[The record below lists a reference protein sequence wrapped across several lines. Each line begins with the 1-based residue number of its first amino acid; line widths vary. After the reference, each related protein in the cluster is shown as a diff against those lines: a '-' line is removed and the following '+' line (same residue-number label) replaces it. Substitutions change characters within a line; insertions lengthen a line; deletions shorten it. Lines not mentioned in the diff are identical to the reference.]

1 MVSLEPGTTLRGF
14 PVTHSV
20 GLPFK
25 FGELVGATR
34 WLVSP
39 SQNWIHVRKILSV
52 LSRNRH
58 LVLEMIRRELRSQVA
73 GQIFG
78 LFWILGHPL
87 IQCLIYIFIFAVVF
101 KAKIDQTVEMPRD
114 YTTYILAGLVPWLFV
129 QQSLTRTASTLV
141 AQANLVKQVV
151 FPVEVLPFCAVL
163 VSLIPVIVGLGVI
176 AVYTLVTQFSL
187 PWTYLLLPLVIIA
200 SIALM
205 TGIGVVL
212 AVVTP
217 FFRDIKD
224 MIQVGAIVGVYIIPA
239 FYLPQWVP
247 ANLRFIIYLN
257 PFSYLIWVYQDVL
270 YFGQIA
276 HPAAWAIVLV
286 GSFGSL
292 GLGYRTFGALRSF
305 VADVL

>member
-1 MVSLEPGTTLRGF
+1 MRAML
-14 PVTHSV
+14 
-20 GLPFK
+20 
-25 FGELVGATR
+25 

-39 SQNWIHVRKILSV
+39 SQNWIYVRKIESTLW
-52 LSRNRH
+52 RNRH
-58 LVLEMIRRELRSQVA
+58 LVRELVRRELRSQFA
-73 GQIFG
+73 GQAFG

-87 IQCLIYIFIFAVVF
+87 IQCVIYIFVFTVVF
-101 KAKIDQTVEMPRD
+101 KTKIDQTLELPRD
-114 YTTYILAGLVPWLFV
+114 YTTYILVGVVPWLFV

-163 VSLIPVIVGLGVI
+163 VSLIPLIVGLAVI
-176 AVYTLVTQFSL
+176 AIYTLISQLSL
-187 PWTYLLLPLVIIA
+187 PWTYLLLPLVVA
-200 SIALM
+200 ATVALM
-205 TGIGVVL
+205 TGIGLVL

-224 MIQVGAIVGVYIIPA
+224 IIQVGTVVGVYIVPA

-247 ANLRFIIYLN
+247 QKLQFVIYLN
-257 PFSYLIWVYQDVL
+257 PFSYLIWVYQDIL

-276 HPAAWAIVLV
+276 HPIAWILVL
-286 GSFGSL
+286 GASFGIL
-292 GLGYRTFGALRSF
+292 AVGYRAFGTLRSF